1 MSKVNI
7 KINLP
12 GGIVSTGDLQSILIA
27 AESAGASSIRFGNRQ
42 QLYFEVDE
50 EQLEDLQHQFF
61 VSDTA
66 FEVNSNE
73 YPNIVSSYVSEDIFD
88 STGWLREG
96 VYKDILDSFSF
107 TPKLKINLVDSSQTF
122 IPFFTGNINFISAE
136 VSNYWY
142 MYVRFPK
149 TNHIY
154 CWSALVYSEDICE
167 MSKRVE
173 VAILEN
179 AHLFYDTKA
188 ADGQLLEEI
197 VPPLSG
203 SIRQVPTSALQLPL
217 FQNSCYEGFNRYGER
232 YWLGI
237 YLRSEGF
244 PIAFLKDLCVLSIQS
259 RVGQIHTTPWRSVLV
274 KGIVA
279 SDMEPWKL
287 LLGKHGINTRH
298 AASEL
303 CWQTED
309 LCESGLKLK
318 QALAKDFDREDLAI
332 GDLCF
337 AVQMNPK
344 AGLFGSVIIRRLP
357 ISTNT
362 EEEERFEVFHTA
374 DFNPNSK
381 KLISYRRDISA
392 DALGK
397 VLIELCHYNA
407 DQSVS
412 FIRVN
417 DPVVDNINQ
426 SDTSYTVFQCGFCL
440 SIYDEKLGDE
450 AEGIPA
456 GTAFAELPET
466 FCCPLCEAHKPA
478 FTEVDKHKIYV

>member
-1 MSKVNI
+1 MSNVNI

-12 GGIVSTGDLQSILIA
+12 GGIVSTGDLQSILFA

-42 QLYFEVDE
+42 QLYFEIEE

-66 FEVNSNE
+66 YEINANNF
-73 YPNIVSSYVSEDIFD
+73 PNIVSSYVSEDIFD

-136 VSNYWY
+136 LSNYWY
-142 MYVRFPK
+142 LYVRFPK

-154 CWSALVYSEDICE
+154 CWSTLVYSEDICE

-173 VAILEN
+173 LALL
-179 AHLFYDTKA
+179 HHSDLFNDTKA
-188 ADGQLLEEI
+188 PNGQLLEEMI
-197 VPPLSG
+197 PPLSG
-203 SIRQVPTSALQLPL
+203 SIRQTPHSALQLPY
-217 FQNSCYEGFNRYGER
+217 FQIPSYEGFNKYGEH

-237 YLRSEGF
+237 YRRSERF
-244 PIAFLKDLCVLSIQS
+244 PIVFLKDLCAISIQS
-259 RVGQIHTTPWRSVLV
+259 RVGQIHTTPWRSILI
-274 KGIVA
+274 KGIPPA
-279 SDMEPWKL
+279 DFDNWKSL
-287 LLGKHGINTRH
+287 LKKHRINTRH

-303 CWQTED
+303 IWQTED
-309 LCESGLKLK
+309 LCESGLELK
-318 QALAKDFDREDLAI
+318 QALTKEFNQEDLAV

-337 AVQMNPK
+337 AIKMNPK

-357 ISTNT
+357 IRVNT
-362 EEEERFEVFHTA
+362 DDQERFEILHTA

-381 KLISYRRDISA
+381 KLISYKEDVTASA
-392 DALGK
+392 LSN
-397 VLIELCHYNA
+397 VLIELCHHNA

-412 FIRVN
+412 LNQTGNTEAENTHPN
-417 DPVVDNINQ
+417 DVQEI
-426 SDTSYTVFQCGFCL
+426 VFQCGFCL
-440 SIYDEKLGDE
+440 SIYDEKFGDE
-450 AEGIPA
+450 SVGIPA
-456 GTAFAELPET
+456 GTTFLNLPDT
-466 FCCPLCEAHKPA
+466 FHCPLCEAGKSA
-478 FTEVDKHKIYV
+478 FAEVDKLKIYA